1 MTFASTLKLWRCAK
15 VGARVRVLGSVW
27 IVGEGRVELGD
38 DVCLDGRAAPIELQ
52 TGRGALLRIGEG
64 CVLEAGVS
72 IEAQD
77 RVELGPRCLL
87 RPFAKVM
94 DNQFHLV
101 ASDHR
106 RQRPPSSAV
115 RLEAGVELGAHSIV
129 LPGAWLEAGVK
140 LGPGVVIGRHV
151 RSGLTLA
158 GVPPRAVHP

>member
-1 MTFASTLKLWRCAK
+1 VTLASTLKLWRCAK
-15 VGARVRVLGSVW
+15 VGARVQVEGSVW
-27 IVGEGRVELGD
+27 IVGEGRIEVGD
-38 DVCLDGRAAPIELQ
+38 DVRLDGRAAPIELQ
-52 TGRGALLRIGEG
+52 TGRGALLRIGAG

-77 RVELGPRCLL
+77 HVELGPRCLL

-106 RQRPPSSAV
+106 RRRPPSSAV
-115 RLEAGVELGAHSIV
+115 RLGAGVELGAHSIV
-129 LPGAWLEAGVK
+129 LPGAALEAGVT

-151 RSGLTLA
+151 RAGLTLA
-158 GVPPRAVHP
+158 GAPPRAAPP